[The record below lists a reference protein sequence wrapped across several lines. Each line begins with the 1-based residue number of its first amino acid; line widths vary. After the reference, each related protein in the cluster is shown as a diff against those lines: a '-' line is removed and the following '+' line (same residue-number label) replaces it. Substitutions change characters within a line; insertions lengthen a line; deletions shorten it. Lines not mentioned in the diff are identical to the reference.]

1 MNKQSVIV
9 IMFFLTNISWGQD
22 HLYSLD
28 NSLIQKSDTLYIFS
42 ETLSKL
48 DLKTKRILHSDVEIK
63 FPINFEL
70 RNHIPFYLNNKI
82 LFLSNISGLLYE
94 YRNDSIL
101 RIDKS
106 FDDKSHIQSLNLVYN
121 DNLYRFGGYGYFEN
135 TNLLITYDH
144 LESNQWDIVKY
155 KGFEKV
161 IPFSGVGFHFMVENK
176 LHVVGFNSST
186 DKFQN
191 ESKFYNNGFIYDFEN
206 KIILDVFKVNPKIK
220 KPESY
225 IDLNNEYVLLF
236 YTDSNKILIIKK
248 DDYSVSEYSLSLRQ
262 SHLTNKN
269 HTKFGVNGDELFY
282 ISNDVNGKI
291 YIRSMDFKSVI
302 KNSSPLN
309 ISIFSDNTLIYQ
321 ISMVTGSFLFIIFV
335 FILIRNKNKNK
346 NKLHINRSG
355 LFINKTQ
362 IFEDERSIEIIYKLL
377 NNEYLTNSELNDYFS
392 SNGLNL
398 NHINREKN
406 KFIDNLNIKLS
417 SYLDQDFIKR
427 EKDEYDKRMIIFKI
441 NKDLFKEQS

>member
-1 MNKQSVIV
+1 MIKKSVIL
-9 IMFFLTNISWGQD
+9 IIFFLTNISWGQI
-22 HLYSLD
+22 LQYSLD
-28 NSLIQKSDTLYIFS
+28 NSLIQKSDTLYVFS

-48 DLKTKRILHSDVEIK
+48 DLKTKRVLHSDVEIK

-70 RNHIPFYLNNKI
+70 SDHIPFYLNDKI
-82 LFLSNISGLLYE
+82 IFLSNESGLLYE
-94 YRNDSIL
+94 YRNDSII

-106 FDDKSHIQSLNLVYN
+106 FDNKSNNGSLNLVYK
-121 DNLYRFGGYGYFEN
+121 DNLYRFGGYGYFES

-161 IPFSGVGFHFMVENK
+161 IPFSDVGFHFMVENK

-191 ESKFYNNGFIYDFEN
+191 ESKFYNNGFIYDFDN

-220 KPESY
+220 RPESY
-225 IDLNNEYVLLF
+225 IDLNNEYCLLF
-236 YTDSNKILIIKK
+236 YPVSKKILIIKK
-248 DDYSVSEYSLSLRQ
+248 DDYSVSEYNMSLRQ

-282 ISNDVNGKI
+282 VSNDVDGEI
-291 YIRSMDFKSVI
+291 YIRSMDFKSI
-302 KNSSPLN
+302 INNSFPLKT
-309 ISIFSDNTLIYQ
+309 SIFSDNTLIYQ
-321 ISMVTGSFLFIIFV
+321 ISMVIGFFLFIIFV

-346 NKLHINRSG
+346 LHINGSG
-355 LFINKTQ
+355 LFMNKTQ
-362 IFEDERSIEIIYKLL
+362 IFEDERSIEILRNLI
-377 NNEYLTNSELNDYFS
+377 NNPYLTNLELNNYFS

-417 SYLDQDFIKR
+417 SYLSQDFITKG
-427 EKDEYDKRMIIFKI
+427 KDEYDKRMIIFKI
-441 NKDLFKEQS
+441 NKDLFRKQS

>member
-22 HLYSLD
+22 HLYSSD

-70 RNHIPFYLNNKI
+70 RDQIPFYLNDKI
-82 LFLSNISGLLYE
+82 LFLSNISGILHE

-176 LHVVGFNSST
+176 LHVAGFNSST

-236 YTDSNKILIIKK
+236 YPDSNKILIIKK

-282 ISNDVNGKI
+282 ISNDVDGKI

-346 NKLHINRSG
+346 NKLHIDGSG